1 MTKEN
6 ATAQST
12 PTNSAAFDL
21 RKLVGTQQLNATNA
35 VSVSTRVNGT
45 MYEIVHAIP
54 LERMLSIML
63 AGSEKKELKGKTSGF
78 KTVSGVPCEVILTV
92 PADPEEAER
101 QGFPR
106 EIAGQG
112 FRLTVVQ
119 NVGPT
124 SLTRIQAAA
133 YPIAAENPAGKA

>member
-1 MTKEN
+1 MAKE
-6 ATAQST
+6 ATTQST

-21 RKLVGTQQLNATNA
+21 RKLVGTQKMNVASA
-35 VSVSTRVNGT
+35 VAVSTRINGT
-45 MYEIVHAIP
+45 MYEIVHGIP
-54 LERMLSIML
+54 LERLLSIVL
-63 AGSEKKELKGKTSGF
+63 SGAEKKELRGKSSGF
-78 KTVSGVPCEVILTV
+78 KTVSGVPCNVLLHV
-92 PADPEEAER
+92 PADPDEAER

-112 FRLTVVQ
+112 FQVTIVQ

-133 YPIAAENPAGKA
+133 YPIDSPAAEVKA